1 MREDAED
8 ILQDVWAQFSA
19 VIDSQPIEQASA
31 WLFTVARNK
40 ITDKHRKIQ
49 PESLDVVSQETRE
62 GEVFLKDLLLSPVGD
77 PEREHLRNAFW
88 EQLFTA
94 LEELPE
100 PQRQVFTWHE
110 LDDLSFEEIAERTGE
125 KINTLISRKRYAVL
139 HLRERLQIIYNEII
153 HHHRKLFL
161 VADVGFEN
169 KYFHNIMHFGFL
181 FQMRVELVVV
191 VVAHTSCY
199 HTSRRNGCAIPA

>member
-1 MREDAED
+1 MIRLPWCMGLASTIPTTMSAASKRNITGTIKDYGQRLFSFIRGRVQSREDAED

-49 PESLDVVSQETRE
+49 PESLDVASYETGE
-62 GEVFLKDLLLSPVGD
+62 GEVFLKDLLLSPAGD

-153 HHHRKLFL
+153 H
-161 VADVGFEN
+161 
-169 KYFHNIMHFGFL
+169 
-181 FQMRVELVVV
+181 Q
-191 VVAHTSCY
+191 
-199 HTSRRNGCAIPA
+199 